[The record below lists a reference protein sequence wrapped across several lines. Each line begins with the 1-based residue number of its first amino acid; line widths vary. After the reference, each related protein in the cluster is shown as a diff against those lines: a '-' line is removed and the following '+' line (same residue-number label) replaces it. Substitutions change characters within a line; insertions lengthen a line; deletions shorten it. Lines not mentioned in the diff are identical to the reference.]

1 MQQENKA
8 LRSRLTKLSEASI
21 RITEQLDVGS
31 VLQEVIDSACLLTN
45 AQYGALL
52 VFDESGGMQ
61 DFVTSGITPE
71 QVQLLGTQPKRLG
84 ILGYLNEI
92 RGPLRLRDIATHSR
106 SIGFPKNHPPMK
118 TFLGTPVRHRG
129 EAVGNI
135 YLTEKQGGEEFTL
148 EDEDVLV
155 MFASQAALVIA
166 NTVRYTETQRVK
178 DSLEAVIRSSPVGV
192 VVIDAD
198 TRTVTSINDE
208 SKRIFAVASQP
219 GGALEEYSNRVSVRY
234 IDGREVPSDQRPIE
248 RALRYGETVRAEEVV
263 YRLRNGGTVTVL
275 MNVTPIRSDDGKIV
289 SAVVVIQDLT
299 PVEEVERLRAQFLG
313 MVSHELRGPLTVI
326 KGSAAT
332 ALTSTSPIDPTEM
345 RQLFRIVDGPT
356 DLLRDQINNLLD
368 MTQIEAGKLSVTPEV
383 TNVVDLI
390 SEARNGL
397 LRGGLRN
404 NTEVEVPPDLPRVW
418 ADSQRIVQVLINL
431 LSNAAKYSPEASN
444 IRVAV
449 RRRTSTWPSR
459 SSTKAEGCPLRA
471 CHACS
476 KNSPGSISGTE
487 TVGQL
492 DTAWV

>member
-1 MQQENKA
+1 MTEAELLQQENKA

-71 QVQLLGTQPKRLG
+71 QVQLLGTQPKGLG

-92 RGPLRLRDIATHSR
+92 RGPLRLRDIANHSR

-198 TRTVTSINDE
+198 TRTVTSIDDE

-219 GGALEEYSNRVSVRY
+219 GALWKN
-234 IDGREVPSDQRPIE
+234 I
-248 RALRYGETVRAEEVV
+248 
-263 YRLRNGGTVTVL
+263 
-275 MNVTPIRSDDGKIV
+275 
-289 SAVVVIQDLT
+289 
-299 PVEEVERLRAQFLG
+299 
-313 MVSHELRGPLTVI
+313 
-326 KGSAAT
+326 AT
-332 ALTSTSPIDPTEM
+332 
-345 RQLFRIVDGPT
+345 
-356 DLLRDQINNLLD
+356 
-368 MTQIEAGKLSVTPEV
+368 
-383 TNVVDLI
+383 
-390 SEARNGL
+390 
-397 LRGGLRN
+397 
-404 NTEVEVPPDLPRVW
+404 
-418 ADSQRIVQVLINL
+418 
-431 LSNAAKYSPEASN
+431 
-444 IRVAV
+444 
-449 RRRTSTWPSR
+449 
-459 SSTKAEGCPLRA
+459 GCPFD
-471 CHACS
+471 
-476 KNSPGSISGTE
+476 I
-487 TVGQL
+487 
-492 DTAWV
+492 